1 MTAWGRPSG
10 GGSASRRCGRRE
22 TDGGFVGGVVEGG
35 KGWRDGVGEG
45 ADEAARGLDGWV
57 LGAYLRDV
65 GSYGKDG
72 VW

>member
-1 MTAWGRPSG
+1 M
-10 GGSASRRCGRRE
+10 
-22 TDGGFVGGVVEGG
+22 GGVVEGG